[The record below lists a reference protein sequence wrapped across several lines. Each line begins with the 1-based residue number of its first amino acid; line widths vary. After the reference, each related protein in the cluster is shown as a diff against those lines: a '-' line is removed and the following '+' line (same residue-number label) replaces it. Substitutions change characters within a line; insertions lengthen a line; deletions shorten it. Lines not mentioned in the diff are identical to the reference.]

1 MKKRR
6 LIVRILIIIVGVL
19 FIALSTAYFLR
30 NIIIGSALE
39 TYLSKTFETEVQ
51 LQGFDLQLFSKAL
64 DIDSVSIL
72 KKDDKSVYLIKTGN
86 IEVALGPLLPMIFDK
101 DISIYKIHFNK
112 VHFLVPVNG
121 TKSNN
126 ATSSEQDRAD
136 IFALLNSIDST
147 ALLTEYADTLQSI
160 DLAHSLLLDI
170 QQYETAVTT
179 QLKKIDRI
187 SSIARQEIEAESS
200 LSLNSLEAANASL
213 QQAQRRYATIQKAYD
228 ESKEIKNAVLSY
240 KDTLKHNIEDIEHRV
255 NKDIAY
261 ITEDIAQPKR
271 LATKL
276 SISLLTQML
285 NAPVTK
291 YHTILSA
298 LLEFLQTIPSKNN
311 PHTTA
316 TPLSVPIKQFLT
328 MLTASLSPRI
338 PSSSNTAYT
347 DISVPSVPS
356 VQSIPSVSPSTV
368 TVQNTASPIQQAQTV
383 PKVPTIDTSNTN
395 TEHTSSSLTAQ
406 HNNDTQRKEQQ
417 QKETARNKMSIT
429 IHDFLLS
436 VGIQEHPLFTLIAS
450 KISISDTIYTS
461 PNPIPF
467 YITNRDRVELE
478 DISISSVQAG
488 EFIGEGAL
496 SLNPS
501 LPMLVAT
508 IAVGATPITIDTGL
522 EHIQVKK
529 LESVLSYQLELTMH
543 NTNNAK
549 ATLLLANRNMQAY
562 PMTKSDTG
570 IVAQTINETSALD
583 IKSTID
589 IKESKA
595 PALTFNTDMLS
606 AMMLPFVEKN
616 IQAVTKEIQNQ
627 LQVTLYTQINS
638 DIQEANTI
646 LSAQIEKANSSIQ
659 HSQEVQQLQQDVI
672 TSTEK
677 IVRNYITQQASEEA
691 ARIPQQLEEEQK
703 KIQKELEE
711 KTENIIED
719 LSSSFG
725 F

>member
-6 LIVRILIIIVGVL
+6 LIVRILIISIGVL

-30 NIIIGSALE
+30 NSIIGSVLE
-39 TYLSKTFETEVQ
+39 TYLSKTLETEVQ

-72 KKDDKSVYLIKTGN
+72 KKDDKSVYLVKTGN

-101 DISIYKIHFNK
+101 DILIYKIHFNK

-126 ATSSEQDRAD
+126 TASEQERAD

-147 ALLTEYADTLQSI
+147 ALLTEYAGTLQSI
-160 DLAHSLLLDI
+160 DLAHSLLLDTK
-170 QQYETAVTT
+170 QYETAITT

-187 SSIARQEIEAESS
+187 SNTVRQEIEAESS
-200 LSLNSLEAANASL
+200 LSLNSLEEANASL
-213 QQAQRRYATIQKAYD
+213 QQAQKRYATIQKAYD

-240 KDTLKHNIEDIEHRV
+240 KDTLEHNIEDIEHGV
-255 NKDIAY
+255 NKDIAR
-261 ITEDIAQPKR
+261 ITEDIAQPEK

-311 PHTTA
+311 PHTAT
-316 TPLSVPIKQFLT
+316 TPLSIPIKQFLT
-328 MLTASLSPRI
+328 TLTASLSPRI
-338 PSSSNTAYT
+338 PSSSDTAHT

-356 VQSIPSVSPSTV
+356 VQSIPSVSHPTV
-368 TVQNTASPIQQAQTV
+368 TTQNTASPIQQAQTV
-383 PKVPTIDTSNTN
+383 PKVPTVDTSNTN
-395 TEHTSSSLTAQ
+395 TEHTASSIAQ

-417 QKETARNKMSIT
+417 QEETVRNNMSIS
-429 IHDFLLS
+429 IYDFLLS

-450 KISISDTIYTS
+450 KVTISDAIYTS
-461 PNPIPF
+461 PSPIPF
-467 YITNRDRVELE
+467 YITNRDRVELRE
-478 DISISSVQAG
+478 KSISSVQAG

-501 LPMLVAT
+501 LPMLVAS

-522 EHIQVKK
+522 EYIQVKK
-529 LESVLSYQLELTMH
+529 LESDLSYQLDLTIH
-543 NTNNAK
+543 NANNGK

-583 IKSTID
+583 IETTID
-589 IKESKA
+589 IKEGKA

-606 AMMLPFVEKN
+606 TMMLPVVEKN

-638 DIQEANTI
+638 DIQEANAI

-659 HSQEVQQLQQDVI
+659 HSKEVQQLQQDAI
-672 TSTEK
+672 TSTEE
-677 IVRNYITQQASEEA
+677 IMRNYITQQASEEA

-703 KIQKELEE
+703 KIQKELE
-711 KTENIIED
+711 KTETIIED